1 MEGDD
6 TVAAEKITD
15 QEIARILE
23 QMTLEEKIALCS
35 GQDNWHT
42 KAYEQYGIPAIM
54 MSDGPHGLRKQE
66 EGTDMLGL
74 NQSVPAT
81 CFPTA
86 SISACSWDEEL
97 LSGIGGA
104 IAEEAG
110 ANGVSAVLGPGVNI
124 KRNPLCGRNFEY
136 FSEDPVLSGRLGAAW
151 VKGAQQKGIG
161 ASLKHFACNS
171 QEYYRMSSD
180 SRIDERTLRELYLPA
195 FERVVREARPATV
208 MCSYNRINGTYSSEN
223 RWLLQDVLRGEWGYE
238 GAVVTDWGAV
248 GDRSVGFKS
257 GCDLAMPGG
266 SAYGEEEAAEN
277 VRNGTLREADV
288 DRCAANVLRLILHGY
303 RALEGDFAYEAA
315 AHHELAYRAAAG
327 SAVLLKNEDRILP
340 LDPERKWCLIGKM
353 AKEPRYQGSGSS
365 HINPT
370 QLHSLCELWPD
381 IPYAAGYGD
390 GPDADPAR
398 IREARELAASCDVTV
413 VCAGL
418 TDLYESEGLDREN
431 MQMPAG
437 QLTLIGA
444 LAEVTENLVVVL
456 YGGSA
461 METPWADRVK
471 GILYMGLPGQAGAE
485 AAIALLT
492 GKENPSG
499 KLAESWPYRYEDCP
513 SASYYSNGN
522 RDAEYRE
529 GVFSGYRYYDT
540 AGVPLRWGFG
550 FGLSYTKFLY
560 SDLRTEGNRV
570 FVTVENAGETAG
582 DEIVQLYLGRPEG
595 AIFRPKR
602 ELKDFVKIH
611 LAPGKK
617 KTVCFALAPQDFRFW
632 EDGWKAQ
639 AGIYPVYV
647 GGGLT
652 EQMLRGEI
660 TLSDAWFAGS
670 EQERGPESVRLMVPE
685 EIEADSRYAD
695 PKLWYAHP
703 AGKPPRSD
711 WEALMGHPVPV
722 RGVEKP
728 YTLSTPLSDAMEG
741 SAILRLVYRIY
752 EKNTAKQSGRDSVQ
766 YKMTMAVIREV
777 TLRAVQTANGMGGHV
792 AEALVLIANGHLLAG
807 IRRMLH

>member
-1 MEGDD
+1 M
-6 TVAAEKITD
+6 AAEKITK
-15 QEIARILE
+15 QEIARILG

-42 KAYEQYGIPAIM
+42 KAYDKYKIPAIM

-74 NQSVPAT
+74 NSSVPAT

-86 SISACSWDEEL
+86 SISACSWDEGL
-97 LSGIGGA
+97 LSEVGGA

-110 ANGVSAVLGPGVNI
+110 ANGVSVVLGPGVNI

-180 SRIDERTLRELYLPA
+180 SLIDERTLRELYLSA
-195 FERVVREARPATV
+195 FEYVVKEAKPATV

-223 RWLLQDVLRGEWGYE
+223 KWLLKDVLRGEWGYE

-248 GDRSVGFKS
+248 GDRSAGFAA

-266 SAYGEEEAAEN
+266 SAYGETQAAEN
-277 VRNGTLREADV
+277 VKKGTLSEEDV
-288 DRCAANVLRLILHGY
+288 DRCAANVLRLILNGHK
-303 RALEGDFAYEAA
+303 ALEGDFSYTAKE
-315 AHHELAYRAAAG
+315 HHELAYQAAVK
-327 SAVLLKNEDRILP
+327 SAVLLKNEDNILP
-340 LDPERKWCLIGKM
+340 LRPGKKLCLIGRM
-353 AKEPRYQGSGSS
+353 AKEPRCQGSGSS

-370 QLHSLCELWPD
+370 RLQSICELWPD
-381 IPYAAGYGD
+381 VPYATGYSNA
-390 GPDADPAR
+390 PDADPEL
-398 IREARELAASCDVTV
+398 IREAKELAASSDVTV

-431 MQMPAG
+431 MKMPAG
-437 QLTLIGA
+437 QLSLIET
-444 LAEVTENLVVVL
+444 LAEVTENIVVVL

-499 KLAESWPYRYEDCP
+499 KLAESWPYLYEDCP
-513 SASYYSNGN
+513 SASYYSGGN

-529 GVFSGYRYYDT
+529 GLFAGYRYYDT
-540 AGVPLRWGFG
+540 AQVPVRWSFG
-550 FGLSYTKFLY
+550 YGLSYTTFIY
-560 SDLRTEGNRV
+560 SDLRTEGTRV
-570 FVTVENAGETAG
+570 FVTVENAGEVAG
-582 DEIVQLYLGRPEG
+582 DEIVQLYLGMQEG
-595 AIFRPKR
+595 VIFRPKQ
-602 ELKDFVKIH
+602 ELKGFTKVHLKPGEKREVCFT
-611 LAPGKK
+611 LAPE
-617 KTVCFALAPQDFRFW
+617 DFRFW
-632 EDGWKAQ
+632 EDGWKALS
-639 AGIYPVYV
+639 GVYKV
-647 GGGLT
+647 YAGGGLT
-652 EQMLRGEI
+652 GQMLSGEI
-660 TLSDAWFAGS
+660 TLSDAWSADLAR
-670 EQERGPESVRLMVPE
+670 EQGQDAVRLMSPE
-685 EIEADSRYAD
+685 EIAAGRGSAER
-695 PKLWYAHP
+695 KLWYAHP
-703 AGKPPRSD
+703 KGEPPRKD
-711 WEALMGHPVPV
+711 WEVLMGHPVPV

-741 SAILRLVYRIY
+741 SAILKLVYRVY

-792 AEALVLIANGHLLAG
+792 AEALVLIANGHLFAG
-807 IRRMLH
+807 IRRMLSK

>member
-1 MEGDD
+1 MNAETME
-6 TVAAEKITD
+6 K
-15 QEIARILE
+15 EIARILG

-42 KAYEQYGIPAIM
+42 KAFEQYGIPAVM

-86 SISACSWDEEL
+86 SISACSWDEAL
-97 LSGIGGA
+97 LSEIGGA

-110 ANGVSAVLGPGVNI
+110 ANGVSVVLGPGVNI

-136 FSEDPVLSGRLGAAW
+136 FSEDPVLSGRLGTAW

-180 SRIDERTLRELYLPA
+180 SLLDERTLRELYLPA
-195 FERVVREARPATV
+195 FERVVKGAKPATV

-223 RWLLQDVLRGEWGYE
+223 RWLLRDVLRDEWGYE

-248 GDRSVGFKS
+248 GDRSIGFAA

-266 SAYGEEEAAEN
+266 SAYGEAEAAEH
-277 VRNGTLREADV
+277 VKNGNLSEADV
-288 DRCAANVLRLILHGY
+288 DRCAANVLRLILNGH
-303 RALEGDFAYEAA
+303 RALEGDFSYEAS
-315 AHHELAYRAAAG
+315 AHHELAYRAAVK
-327 SAVLLKNEDRILP
+327 SAVLLKNEERILP
-340 LDPERKWCLIGKM
+340 LDPEKKLCLIGRM

-370 QLHSLCELWPD
+370 QLHSICELWPQ
-381 IPYAAGYGD
+381 IPYADGYSD
-390 GPDADPAR
+390 APDADPAL
-398 IREARELAASCDVTV
+398 IREAKELAASCEVTV

-431 MQMPAG
+431 MKMPAG
-437 QLTLIGA
+437 QLALIEA
-444 LAEVTENLVVVL
+444 LAEVTENLVVIL
-456 YGGSA
+456 FGGSA
-461 METPWADRVK
+461 METPWADKVK

-499 KLAESWPYRYEDCP
+499 RLAESWPYRYEDCP

-529 GVFSGYRYYDT
+529 GLFIGYRYYDT
-540 AGVPLRWGFG
+540 ADVPVRWGFG
-550 FGLSYTKFLY
+550 YGLSYTTFIC
-560 SDLRTEGNRV
+560 SDLRTEENRV
-570 FVTVENAGETAG
+570 IVTVENTGERAG
-582 DEIVQLYLGRPEG
+582 DETVQLYVGRKDSAVFRPE
-595 AIFRPKR
+595 R
-602 ELKDFVKIH
+602 ELKDFRKVH
-611 LAPGKK
+611 LEPGEKT
-617 KTVCFALAPQDFRFW
+617 TVCFTLAPEDLRFW
-632 EDGWKAQ
+632 DDGWKVQ
-639 AGIYPVYV
+639 SGIYQVCV

-652 EQMLRGEI
+652 EQMCTGEVA
-660 TLSDAWFAGS
+660 LSDAWSAGS
-670 EQERGPESVRLMVPE
+670 AQGPDAVRLITPE
-685 EIEADSRYAD
+685 EIRQSSRSADR
-695 PKLWYAHP
+695 KLWYAHP
-703 AGKPPRSD
+703 QGEPPRAD

-741 SAILRLVYRIY
+741 SAVLRLVYKIY
-752 EKNTAKQSGRDSVQ
+752 EKNTAKQAGRDSVQ

-777 TLRAVQTANGMGGHV
+777 TLRAVQTANGMGGHI
-792 AEALVLIANGHLLAG
+792 ADALVLMANGHLFAG
-807 IRRMLH
+807 IRRMLTK

>member
-1 MEGDD
+1 M
-6 TVAAEKITD
+6 AAEKITK
-15 QEIARILE
+15 QEIARILG

-35 GQDNWHT
+35 GQDNWHS
-42 KAYEQYGIPAIM
+42 KAYDQYGIPAIM

-74 NQSVPAT
+74 NSSVPAT

-86 SISACSWDEEL
+86 SISACSWDERL
-97 LSGIGGA
+97 LAEIGKA

-110 ANGVSAVLGPGVNI
+110 ANGVSVVLGPGVNI

-180 SRIDERTLRELYLPA
+180 SLIDERTLRELYLPA
-195 FERVVREARPATV
+195 FERVVKKAQPATV

-223 RWLLQDVLRGEWGYE
+223 KWLLKEVLRGEWGYE
-238 GAVVTDWGAV
+238 GAVVTDWGAI
-248 GDRSVGFKS
+248 GDRSVGFAA

-277 VRNGTLREADV
+277 VKNGTLSEEDI
-288 DRCAANVLRLILHGY
+288 DRCAANVLRLILNGHK
-303 RALEGDFAYEAA
+303 ALEGDFSYTVKE
-315 AHHELAYRAAAG
+315 HHELAYQAAVK
-327 SAVLLKNEDRILP
+327 SAVLLKNEDNILP
-340 LDPERKWCLIGKM
+340 LRPGKKLCLIGRM
-353 AKEPRYQGSGSS
+353 ANEPRYQGSGSS

-370 QLHSLCELWPD
+370 QLHSICELRPD

-390 GPDADPAR
+390 APDADPEL
-398 IREARELAASCDVTV
+398 IREAKELAASSDVTV
-413 VCAGL
+413 VFAGL

-431 MQMPAG
+431 MKMPAG
-437 QLTLIGA
+437 QLSLIET
-444 LAEVTENLVVVL
+444 LAEVTENIVVVL

-461 METPWADRVK
+461 METPWADQVK

-499 KLAESWPYRYEDCP
+499 KLAESWPYLYEDCP
-513 SASYYSNGN
+513 SASYYSGGN

-529 GVFSGYRYYDT
+529 GLFAGYRYYDT
-540 AGVPLRWGFG
+540 AQVPVRWSFG
-550 FGLSYTKFLY
+550 YGLSYTTFIY
-560 SDLRTEGNRV
+560 SDLRIEGPRV
-570 FVTVENAGETAG
+570 FVTVKNTGEVAG
-582 DEIVQLYLGRPEG
+582 DEIVQLYLGMQEG
-595 AIFRPKR
+595 VIFRPKR
-602 ELKDFVKIH
+602 ELKEFTKIH
-611 LAPGKK
+611 LKPGEKK
-617 KTVCFALAPQDFRFW
+617 EVCFILAPEDFRFW
-632 EDGWKAQ
+632 EDGWKALS
-639 AGIYPVYV
+639 GVYQV
-647 GGGLT
+647 YAGGGLH
-652 EQMLRGEI
+652 EQMLSGEI
-660 TLSDAWFAGS
+660 TLSDAWSADLAR
-670 EQERGPESVRLMVPE
+670 EQGQDAVRLMSPE
-685 EIEADSRYAD
+685 EIAAGRGSAER
-695 PKLWYAHP
+695 KLWYAHP
-703 AGKPPRSD
+703 KGEPPRAD
-711 WEALMGHPVPV
+711 WESLMGHPVPV
-722 RGVEKP
+722 RGVEKS

-741 SAILRLVYRIY
+741 SAILKLVYRVY

-792 AEALVLIANGHLLAG
+792 AEALVLIANGHLFAG
-807 IRRMLH
+807 IRRMLSK